1 MPAHTLKNK
10 TSNSHIRLE
19 LISEILEV
27 SCSTNWAN
35 ENVVVHTLCINSI
48 SFGTNGLPILQRLV
62 TIWEKRDFYFET
74 AGLIFITI
82 APTIANSKIR
92 DVIISHK
99 K

>member
-35 ENVVVHTLCINSI
+35 ENVVYTL
-48 SFGTNGLPILQRLV
+48 F
-62 TIWEKRDFYFET
+62 
-74 AGLIFITI
+74 
-82 APTIANSKIR
+82 
-92 DVIISHK
+92 
-99 K
+99 